1 MELSA
6 LRRDC
11 AVKQQRGLHFILASV
26 FIWAGH
32 FSFARRLDANSG
44 GVGGDDVG
52 HRGGVLVG
60 FGVGE

>member
-1 MELSA
+1 MG
-6 LRRDC
+6 LRRE
-11 AVKQQRGLHFILASV
+11 AATRAALHFGQCVYLG
-26 FIWAGH
+26 GH
-32 FSFARRLDANSG
+32 FGFARRLDANSG